1 VRKIIIII
9 YFIYYKNKMST
20 KTTKNTVSR
29 KTSVKENLKENL
41 KEPVKPQV
49 VTPPVTKEV
58 VVETPVTPVVETPV
72 APVETT
78 TPVSDMENAEVSLKQ
93 RIESLIKT
101 RMAALTEIKAEI
113 MELKKLQKD
122 METLVK
128 NANKKQKK
136 RRVMNNNGVKRSP
149 SGFASPVVVSDDLY
163 KFLERYGVKSGTPI
177 ARTDVTRH
185 ITTYISENNL
195 QNPEF
200 RREIVP
206 DATLK
211 GLFGEP
217 IELKDKTDPNSQKVY
232 TYLQLQRYLSPHFPK
247 KVTATA

>member
-1 VRKIIIII
+1 
-9 YFIYYKNKMST
+9 MST